1 MACVACLEAAE
12 SQLSFAKDEAVA
24 SANSCVLNVNRCGT
38 ISPNQQPSLLKFG
51 RGRAAALLLG
61 LLFAARACGAMG
73 EEWGVR
79 LCVVVRDLAAI
90 IKG

>member
-38 ISPNQQPSLLKFG
+38 SSPNQQPSLLKFG

-61 LLFAARACGAMG
+61 LLFAGAMG